1 MSRSL
6 LEVKGISK
14 YFGGLTAVSNVSLDV
29 LEGSI
34 TAVIGPNGAGKTTFF
49 NMITGFYNPDE
60 GQVLFDGKRI
70 DRMRPDQ
77 VVHQGIA
84 RTFQNIRLFT
94 KMTAIENIMVG
105 MDRHLKSSIASILLN
120 TAKTKEEEER
130 VKIEAYQWLQYVGI
144 EDIANNE
151 AGDLPYGVQRRLE
164 IARALAGH
172 PKLLLLDEPAAGMNP
187 RETVEMTQFIR
198 RLRDELGITIV
209 LIEHD
214 MKLIM
219 GLSEYIYVLD
229 HGEKIAEGTPAEVR
243 NNPKVIE
250 AYLGKQ
256 EEPEEAAPVA
266 EAEVDME
273 GIQ

>member
-1 MSRSL
+1 MSHSL

-14 YFGGLTAVSNVSLDV
+14 YFGGLTAVSNVSV
-29 LEGSI
+29 NVEAGSI

-60 GQVLFDGKRI
+60 GQILFNGKRI

-77 VVHQGIA
+77 IVHQGIA

-105 MDRHLKSSIASILLN
+105 MDRHLKSGLASILLH
-120 TAKTKEEEER
+120 TPKMKDEEER
-130 VKIEAYQWLQYVGI
+130 VKVEAYQWLQYVGI
-144 EDIANNE
+144 EDIANSE
-151 AGDLPYGVQRRLE
+151 AGDLPYGIQRKLE

-187 RETVEMTQFIR
+187 RETVEISQFIR

-214 MKLIM
+214 MKLVM
-219 GLSEYIYVLD
+219 DLSEVIHVLD
-229 HGEKIAEGTPAEVR
+229 HGEKIAEGTPDEVR
-243 NNPKVIE
+243 SNPKVIE

-256 EEPEEAAPVA
+256 EEVS
-266 EAEVDME
+266 
-273 GIQ
+273 

>member
-1 MSRSL
+1 MSHSL

-14 YFGGLTAVSNVSLDV
+14 RFGGLTAVSNVNLTV
-29 LEGSI
+29 ETGSI

-60 GQVLFDGKRI
+60 GQVWFDGKRI

-77 VVHQGIA
+77 IVHQGIA

-105 MDRHLKSSIASILLN
+105 MDRHLKSGILPILLH
-120 TAKTKEEEER
+120 TRKMKEEEER
-130 VKIEAYQWLQYVGI
+130 VKIEAYEWLRFIGI
-144 EDIANNE
+144 ESIANSE
-151 AGDLPYGVQRRLE
+151 AGGLPYGVQRKLE
-164 IARALAGH
+164 IVRALAGH

-187 RETVEMTQFIR
+187 RETQEISQFIL
-198 RLRDELGITIV
+198 RLRDELGVTIV

-214 MKLIM
+214 MKLVM
-219 GLSEYIYVLD
+219 GLSEYIHVLD

-243 NNPKVIE
+243 KNPKVIE

-256 EEPEEAAPVA
+256 D
-266 EAEVDME
+266 EVS
-273 GIQ
+273 